1 MENMLSDRIKAMSES
16 ATLAMAAKARE
27 FKAQGIDVIS
37 LSLGEPDFKTPDHI
51 QVAAKTAI
59 DEGKWFAYPP
69 VAGYADL
76 RAAIADKFKRD
87 NGLSYSADNIVVS
100 TGAKQSIANIM
111 MALLNPGD
119 EVVVFSPYWVSY
131 SELIKLGEGT
141 PVYVEGSLENGF
153 KVSAEQ
159 LKAALSDK
167 TKLVIFSS
175 PCNPTGAVFS
185 KPELESLAAVLREYP
200 NVMVIADEIYE
211 YINFLD
217 KHTSLGTLAGMKD
230 RVITVNGFSKGFAMT
245 GWRIGYIGAP
255 TWVAK
260 ACAKIQGQIT
270 SGANSI
276 AQRAALAGIQGD
288 MAPTAAM
295 GEAYRSRRQLVLD
308 LLNEIPGVKT
318 YMPDGAFYILPD
330 VSVYFG
336 TSFGDMEI
344 KDASDLCLYILN
356 EAHVSLVTGQAFGAA
371 NCVRISYAASD
382 EDLKEALSRIKQA
395 LGKLTP
401 AVAG

>member
-51 QVAAKTAI
+51 QAAAKTAI